1 MINDTDFN
9 DTKKTNEIV
18 FINNNKRN
26 PSYLSSKNKQSEQ
39 QTDKID
45 EIGNIFYSDT
55 EKKEEKPKQQF
66 FIDKGLEEQ
75 MCKCYYTQKYWIWFL
90 KTKAKYKISYGFS

>member
-39 QTDKID
+39 QTDNID
-45 EIGNIFYSDT
+45 DIVNIFYSDT
-55 EKKEEKPKQQF
+55 DKKEEKPKQQF

-75 MCKCYYTQKYWIWFL
+75 MCKCYYTQKY
-90 KTKAKYKISYGFS
+90 